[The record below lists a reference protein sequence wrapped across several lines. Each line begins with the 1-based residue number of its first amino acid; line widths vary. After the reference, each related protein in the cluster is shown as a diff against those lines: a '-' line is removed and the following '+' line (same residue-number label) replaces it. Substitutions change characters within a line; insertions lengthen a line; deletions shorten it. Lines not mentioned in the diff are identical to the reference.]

1 MYRVRALPEAG
12 SHLAPTSRTAL
23 LLVMPST
30 YLWQESQSYAG
41 TQRTGVPR
49 NGMPAAECFRAH
61 GMMKSQFVQKTCT
74 KKF

>member
-1 MYRVRALPEAG
+1 V
-12 SHLAPTSRTAL
+12 
-23 LLVMPST
+23 
-30 YLWQESQSYAG
+30 G
-41 TQRTGVPR
+41 TQRTDVPR